1 MIRIVLFLLSGILAG
16 CASGSSPPLASV
28 DVVALCKEMTQA
40 SASKPELIDKDYF
53 AQCMNAHGAVAP
65 AGQTKGQ

>member
-1 MIRIVLFLLSGILAG
+1 M
-16 CASGSSPPLASV
+16 ASV